1 MNETKKNAF
10 ANELT
15 DEALEDVSGGLFCMH
30 ASGPSRKPLLPLDQE
45 TEPEENA

>member
-1 MNETKKNAF
+1 MNENKDLKNTT
-10 ANELT
+10 ELT